1 MPILRQTLG
10 ELRRYHRL
18 LMAGGRWAAALV
30 LLVALI
36 ADIAMLVRTYVTDER
51 QTFEIAHRLVR
62 GRVDGNV
69 HSFLNGLVRAELSW
83 GDERAVPLSLIAR
96 FKANNNLLYWKP
108 FPDERLELVLAAAPG
123 ATPDDATIEHYFQFA
138 TQIGRANIAA
148 SRVLER
154 QTTQIFFSP
163 DRKIVALLPSSAVD
177 HPERLALD
185 AGRADF
191 VRELTDGSEEL
202 LPGVPT
208 RLHNVVPKV
217 HWSPH
222 LYTLPNGSKVLRLA
236 APVVHHDR
244 IEAILV
250 NEVDPS
256 DLIWPI
262 AGNLYEG
269 TYAIVTDAGD
279 VIATT
284 ANGGLDGEL
293 ANRISRWQQSRERA
307 AGKRVEQRDGSR
319 VFLAR
324 KIGQTGYTLVYTYSW
339 RDIAAA
345 IWGKALT
352 AAAISV
358 FVLVAIWFMLYV
370 LNRRVFRPMYARS
383 AQVFE
388 SERLSRTMIE
398 TVPVGIGLVS
408 TGSGEL
414 LYGGSSLLTLGEMLE
429 GGMQRLLGELSKCYA
444 RRQLADRNVADAV
457 FREDLILPT
466 RDGSQIA
473 LQAHFAFGRYLGK
486 DVLVT
491 AFIDMTASRQ
501 LQQQLHDAKLAAD
514 QANAAKS
521 SFLATMSHEIRT
533 PLNAILGNLELL
545 AHSSLNPL
553 QRDRLHVISMSS
565 RGLLAII
572 QDVLDFSKIE
582 AGEMQLEHISFNVAD
597 VMVRALTIFA
607 PIAQA
612 KGIVLY
618 GAFGSAI
625 DQRMRG
631 DPGRLAQV
639 VHNLLSNAIKF
650 TLHGK
655 VTLRIAYAA
664 SPADSPLCSKLV
676 VTVSDT
682 GIGIDE
688 AQREHLFKAFAQA
701 DSSISRRFGGTGL
714 GLALCQRLTA
724 TMGGTIRYD
733 GELGQ
738 GSCFT
743 VSVPLDCANPSG
755 QHIVPDPRIFAG
767 QSVVLM
773 ATSDDWHA
781 YAVPLM
787 TAWGAHVKAVH
798 HPDEIADIEGRVL
811 VICGD
816 RKGWSADSENR
827 LVEDCSAVIN
837 CSINGPL
844 QPIRVGRVLSVSC
857 FSPSGLRN
865 ALAHVLNGEPLIP
878 LNAPPAIDDDS
889 SIDTQPTPRLDLHVL
904 VAEDN
909 EVNQRLLDEQL
920 TLLGC
925 SARIVGDGVEAL
937 QVLSEETFDVLLTDL
952 NMPRMDG
959 YLLAQIMRERWPHT
973 PIVAITADA
982 TVNEHRRCSEL
993 GIRAVVSKPLSLGRL
1008 AKILTQV
1015 SNTDASPSG
1024 PVNDDDGP
1032 VGDRTL
1038 PASVVAAFRQSCNRS
1053 LDMLRDAL
1061 SRGDEPTM
1069 LAELHS
1075 LKGALGIFQQRE
1087 LARRCS
1093 ELERQIHTHG
1103 LGGVGSGI
1111 QTLIDALGL
1120 LSDHEGS

>member
-1 MPILRQTLG
+1 MPLLRQTLG

-18 LMAGGRWAAALV
+18 LMTGGRWAAALV

-36 ADIAMLVRTYVTDER
+36 ADVAMLVRTYVTDER

-62 GRVDGNV
+62 GRVDANE

-83 GDERAVPLSLIAR
+83 SDERAVPLSLIAR
-96 FKANNNLLYWKP
+96 FRANGNLLYWKP

-123 ATPDDATIEHYFQFA
+123 ATPDYDTIEHYFQFA

-148 SRVLER
+148 SKVLER
-154 QTTQIFFSP
+154 QSTQIFFSP

-177 HPERLALD
+177 HPERLAHD

-191 VRELTDGSEEL
+191 VRELTEGSEQL
-202 LPGVPT
+202 VPGVPA
-208 RLHNVVPKV
+208 RLHNVVPKA

-222 LYTLPNGSKVLRLA
+222 LYALPNGSKVLRLA
-236 APVVHHDR
+236 APVVHHGQ

-250 NEVDPS
+250 NEVDPG

-269 TYAIVTDAGD
+269 TYAIANDAGD

-284 ANGGLDGEL
+284 ASSGVDGAL
-293 ANRISRWQQSRERA
+293 ANRISRWQQSRERG

-319 VFLAR
+319 LFLAQR
-324 KIGQTGYTLVYTYSW
+324 IGKTGYTLIYTYSW
-339 RDIAAA
+339 RDIATS

-358 FVLVAIWFMLYV
+358 SVLVAIWLMLYL

-414 LYGGSSLLTLGEMLE
+414 LYGGSSLVALSEMLE
-429 GGMQRLLGELSKCYA
+429 GGMQRLLGELSKRYA
-444 RRQLADRNVADAV
+444 RLQSVDRNAPDAV
-457 FREDLILPT
+457 FREDLTLPT

-473 LQAHFAFGRYLGK
+473 LQAHFALGRYLGK

-491 AFIDMTASRQ
+491 AFVDMTASRQ
-501 LQQQLHDAKLAAD
+501 LQRQLRDAKLAAD

-553 QRDRLHVISMSS
+553 QRDRLRVIRMSS
-565 RGLLAII
+565 QGLLAII

-582 AGEMQLEHISFNVAD
+582 AGEMQLEHISFNIAD
-597 VMVRALTIFA
+597 VMVRALTMFA
-607 PIAQA
+607 PVAQA

-618 GAFGSAI
+618 GAFGSVI

-650 TLHGK
+650 TLQGK
-655 VTLRIAYAA
+655 VTLSIAYEA
-664 SPADSPLCSKLV
+664 SPAGSPLGNKLV
-676 VTVSDT
+676 IAVSDT

-714 GLALCQRLTA
+714 GLALCQRLTT
-724 TMGGTIRYD
+724 TMGGTIRFD
-733 GELGQ
+733 GESVQ

-743 VSVPLDCANPSG
+743 VSVPLDRTNPAG
-755 QHIVPDPRIFAG
+755 QHIVPDARIFAG
-767 QSVVLM
+767 ERVTLM
-773 ATSDDWHA
+773 ATAHEWHT
-781 YAVPLM
+781 YAAPLM
-787 TAWGAHVKAVH
+787 TAWGAQVEAVH
-798 HPDEIADIEGRVL
+798 HPDEIPDMDGRLL

-816 RKGWSADSENR
+816 REGWSANSENR
-827 LVEDCSAVIN
+827 LVEDCAAVIN
-837 CSINGPL
+837 CSVNGPL
-844 QPIRVGRVLSVSC
+844 HPIRIGRMLTVSC
-857 FSPSGLRN
+857 FSPSGLRD
-865 ALAHVLNGEPLIP
+865 ALAHVLNGKPLIP
-878 LNAPPAIDDDS
+878 LNASPALDDDS
-889 SIDTQPTPRLDLHVL
+889 ATAPQPTPRLDLHVL

-909 EVNQRLLDEQL
+909 EVNRRLLNEQL

-937 QVLSEETFDVLLTDL
+937 QMLSEETFDVLLTDL

-959 YLLAQIMRERWPHT
+959 YVLAKIMRERWPHT

-993 GIRAVVSKPLSLGRL
+993 GIHAVVSKPLSLGRL

-1015 SNTDASPSG
+1015 ANTGGTLSG
-1024 PVNDDDGP
+1024 LVDDDDAP
-1032 VGDRTL
+1032 LGDRAL
-1038 PASVVAAFRQSCNRS
+1038 PPSVVATFHQSCSRS
-1053 LDMLRDAL
+1053 IVTLQDAL
-1061 SRGDEPTM
+1061 LRGNAPAM

-1075 LKGALGIFQQRE
+1075 LKGALGIFQERALGQR
-1087 LARRCS
+1087 CG
-1093 ELERQIHTHG
+1093 ELERQIRTNG
-1103 LGGVGSGI
+1103 LTGAGPSL
-1111 QTLIDALGL
+1111 QALVEALSAL
-1120 LSDHEGS
+1120 LELDRS